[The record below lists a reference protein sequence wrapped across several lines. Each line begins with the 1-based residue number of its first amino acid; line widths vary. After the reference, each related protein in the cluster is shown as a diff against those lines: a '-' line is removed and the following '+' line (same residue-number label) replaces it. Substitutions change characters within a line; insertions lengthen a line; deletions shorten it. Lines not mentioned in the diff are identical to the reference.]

1 MFPQCGFSVAATNF
15 YAARVI
21 TLGTLISVYL
31 STSDEMLPILISE
44 AAPIGEILAILAVK
58 FVLGMLYGFII
69 DFVLR
74 LKNKNKYEEER
85 IIDLCEKERCH
96 CEKSLVKSAIK
107 HTVSILI
114 YIFILTLI
122 VNIII
127 YLIGEETL
135 SSFMSN
141 SKILGP
147 ILTAL
152 IGLIPN
158 CASSV
163 IITELYLGN
172 LISFGSLIGGLLAN
186 AGSRTTCA
194 I

>member
-1 MFPQCGFSVAATNF
+1 
-15 YAARVI
+15 
-21 TLGTLISVYL
+21 
-31 STSDEMLPILISE
+31 MLPILISE
-44 AAPIGEILAILAVK
+44 AAPIGEILGILAVK
-58 FVLGMLYGFII
+58 FVLGMIYGFII
-69 DFVLR
+69 DFVIR
-74 LKNKNKYEEER
+74 LKNKNRAEEER
-85 IIDLCEKERCH
+85 IIDLCEKEHCH
-96 CEKSLVKSAIK
+96 CEKSLIKSAIK

-122 VNIII
+122 VNIIVH
-127 YLIGEETL
+127 LIGEETL
-135 SSFMSN
+135 SNFMSS

-147 ILTAL
+147 IITAL

-186 AGSRTTCA
+186 AGSRITSA